1 MLPAHLLPLPLS
13 DTAAAALSVV
23 CIIREVTD
31 ELRDLDAYAKF
42 KFKKHKRLFHPRHIK
57 AHEQLAKK
65 KRDEQEKEQEQG
77 HEDDDDDD
85 DDSDRFACSVQS
97 VERSRAA
104 LLSVY
109 AKPKLCMPCAHTC
122 LHART
127 HAHTHTH
134 RHTDTHIHTHTH
146 RERHTHRDTETHA
159 HTHTYTHTHTQAPTV
174 LLATA
179 PQRTA
184 SCRPRLCHCRSPP
197 AVSGGCEKT
206 HCGEARVLSA
216 SENLCAVW
224 EADLKPRQPEHHAHT
239 QTRSH
244 AHMLTRSRAC
254 MHVLLLRWPQALGGS
269 VHTGPVGSVVTCMF
283 SSKAEVLG

>member
-146 RERHTHRDTETHA
+146 TERDTHTETQRH
-159 HTHTYTHTHTQAPTV
+159 THTHTHTHIHTHKHPLFCLRLHHSGLPLAGLVFAIAGRLPQSQAAV
-174 LLATA
+174 KKRIAVRRVSFL
-179 PQRTA
+179 
-184 SCRPRLCHCRSPP
+184 PRRIC
-197 AVSGGCEKT
+197 
-206 HCGEARVLSA
+206 VLSG
-216 SENLCAVW
+216 
-224 EADLKPRQPEHHAHT
+224 KRI
-239 QTRSH
+239 
-244 AHMLTRSRAC
+244 
-254 MHVLLLRWPQALGGS
+254 
-269 VHTGPVGSVVTCMF
+269 
-283 SSKAEVLG
+283 